1 MSNNNEK
8 KREGD
13 GSVEKAERK
22 KAKSEESTSSSFQKG
37 TKEANWEANT
47 GRGYIVRY
55 VKGETC
61 CESPWSDDETWP
73 KASLPKNITFDPDD
87 ADTVDDFDVIGGVWS
102 NQDHKLV
109 AVWGQH
115 PDDSH
120 LEFYGDMN
128 YKHLDDLETLT
139 HKLCTE
145 ICPELIDCFDDGSGS
160 ERIVIH
166 VAALNC
172 PQLENFYST
181 TGTTT
186 TTTKAVGS
194 EEKKEK

>member
-1 MSNNNEK
+1 MSSNKEK

-13 GSVEKAERK
+13 ASIDKTETK
-22 KAKSEESTSSSFQKG
+22 KGKSEESSSASSFQKG
-37 TKEANWEANT
+37 TIETNWEANS
-47 GRGYIVRY
+47 GRSYKVRY

-61 CESPWSDDETWP
+61 CDSPWSEDETWP

-87 ADTVDDFDVIGGVWS
+87 ADTMEDFAVIGGVWS
-102 NQDHKLV
+102 NNDHKLV

-120 LEFYGDMN
+120 LEFYGDMS

-160 ERIVIH
+160 ERKVIH
-166 VAALNC
+166 VTALNC
-172 PQLENFYST
+172 PELESFYST

-186 TTTKAVGS
+186 LTTAVGS
-194 EEKKEK
+194 EDKK